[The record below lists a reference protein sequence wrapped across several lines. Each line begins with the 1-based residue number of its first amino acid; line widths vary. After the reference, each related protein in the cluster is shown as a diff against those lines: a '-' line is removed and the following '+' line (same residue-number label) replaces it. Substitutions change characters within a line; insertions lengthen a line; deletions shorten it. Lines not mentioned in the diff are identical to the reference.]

1 MLPLDLKIVI
11 LQFLEPKK
19 ITNYFLNEL
28 YRNLEER
35 KELLRIMKLI
45 IDKNDKEYIKL
56 YESKIY
62 KLKRIIYFMNKYN
75 IYQKDYKEYL
85 MLKQNKDVINKGP
98 PILYDAILSGCSY
111 PFCKSSQRRC
121 DLKDIREIITLCPES
136 VLYDQGIARCRNN
149 VTPLWAAYNNDN
161 ELLSNEN
168 RKEIISL
175 LLNNGATNE
184 DTIVLNCKRVKVI
197 DDIK

>member
-1 MLPLDLKIVI
+1 
-11 LQFLEPKK
+11 
-19 ITNYFLNEL
+19 
-28 YRNLEER
+28 
-35 KELLRIMKLI
+35 
-45 IDKNDKEYIKL
+45 
-56 YESKIY
+56 
-62 KLKRIIYFMNKYN
+62 MNKYN

-85 MLKQNKDVINKGP
+85 MEQNKDVINKGP
-98 PILYDAILSGCSY
+98 PILYDAILSGCSC
-111 PFCKSSQRRC
+111 PFVNHHKED

>member
-19 ITNYFLNEL
+19 INNYFLDEL

-35 KELLRIMKLI
+35 KKLLRIMKLI

-75 IYQKDYKEYL
+75 VYQKDYEEYL
-85 MLKQNKDVINKGP
+85 KLEQNRDVINKGP
-98 PILYDAILSGCSY
+98 PILYDAIISGCSY

-121 DLKDIREIITLCPES
+121 DLKDIREIIKLCPES
-136 VLYDQGIARCRNN
+136 VLYDEGVARCRNN

-161 ELLSNEN
+161 ELLSNKN
-168 RKEIISL
+168 RKEIITL

-184 DTIVLNCKRVKVI
+184 DTILLNCERVKII
-197 DDIK
+197 DDI